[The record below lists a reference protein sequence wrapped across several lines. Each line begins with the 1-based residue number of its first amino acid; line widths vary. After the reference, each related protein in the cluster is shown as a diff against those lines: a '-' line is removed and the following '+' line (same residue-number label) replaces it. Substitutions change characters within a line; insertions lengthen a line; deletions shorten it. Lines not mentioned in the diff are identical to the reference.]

1 MARSKSLQD
10 FSDSGSFS
18 DGCGQTRMSE
28 IEDAIKRYVKE
39 FVWNLYKV
47 FGKKGKFLYSAV
59 SSP

>member
-28 IEDAIKRYVKE
+28 IEDAIKRYVKQLTGL
-39 FVWNLYKV
+39 VWNLYKV
-47 FGKKGKFLYSAV
+47 FGMVPVLQV
-59 SSP
+59 ILR

>member
-28 IEDAIKRYVKE
+28 IEDAIKRYVRE
-39 FVWNLYKV
+39 CL
-47 FGKKGKFLYSAV
+47 
-59 SSP
+59 